1 MRPGDRQTLPIARV
15 VAGSGGSGSVAASVK
30 GNVSVAE
37 ARPRQGSEASGTGGE
52 TKPFGGGAVST
63 SWRNLWQI
71 PTLVLAVVLLIG
83 GLVVWFRSQPEA
95 DLSSPLQEAERLVEA
110 GKFDEAIA
118 ELNGGA
124 RGFIDSGKATTD
136 QIIRF
141 RLARA
146 RAFSGAQQ
154 AMAISLE
161 PNYRTII
168 DDYLAAEHEG
178 AKLQPDDVVRLAR
191 SLIGVGDIDK
201 ALTRIGSLPADQNA
215 QRTKLTREVIEH
227 NLAAKDRR
235 EPLTLDLL
243 ANIATDP
250 DALPEDRSWVLVKQ
264 TELLLSLHRVEEAIT
279 KLLREIQRLR
289 DVTPG
294 RTGELY
300 VLLGEAYFEAGQ
312 PDNAEKQLDAADGL
326 LDAGS
331 LLRARAT
338 LLLGRIAQNRG
349 ERGLAQARE
358 RFTKVVNEYR
368 SSPSYLPAVLGLAE
382 VDAVDRDFD
391 QSLERYAEVVDAVRK
406 GEAPRDVGRDAV
418 SESLLNRY
426 RERDDDH
433 DRLTALRYAQ
443 MAESLYR
450 ENDTPATI
458 VLALARTNRELA
470 DERMEQAK
478 ASHAAD
484 FTVMDLDPATRAE
497 VKRYYLAAG
506 DYFRRHAEKV
516 AAADV
521 DRSSESLWTAA
532 DSYDRAGDLDLA
544 RKAFAAY
551 ADGASDT
558 DPNRP
563 AAKFRLAQIFQA
575 DSDFTPAIA
584 LYEELRAAT
593 SDPGQPEAA
602 GTWADRSIVPLA
614 MCYLGDKDPQND
626 VRAETLLKSVVDG
639 SLLSP
644 DAKDYREALI
654 QLGNMYYAA
663 GRYPDAIVRFEEVVE
678 RYGDSGDTEAIRF
691 KLADSHRLEADR
703 IETTLTATLPQS
715 VEGEL
720 KAKRLEHLRT
730 AMKLYDRVRQGL
742 EAADAARMTELDK
755 TYLRNA
761 SFYVGDCAFD
771 LGEYDKAV
779 AAYDAAALKYA
790 DDPSSLVA
798 MAQIV
803 SAYLAEGRLAQA
815 RTANERA
822 RRQLARFPD
831 EVWNRPDLPMQKK
844 HWERWLDART
854 VLERAEA
861 AAPTP

>member
-1 MRPGDRQTLPIARV
+1 M
-15 VAGSGGSGSVAASVK
+15 
-30 GNVSVAE
+30 AE
-37 ARPRQGSEASGTGGE
+37 ARPKPGSGAS
-52 TKPFGGGAVST
+52 KPDGDPAPPVPGAPV
-63 SWRNLWQI
+63 SWRTLWPI
-71 PTLVLAVVLLIG
+71 PTLVVALALLVG
-83 GLVVWFRSQPEA
+83 GLVVWMRSQPEA
-95 DLSSPLQEAERLVEA
+95 DRSAPLREAERLVEA

-118 ELNGGA
+118 ELNGEA
-124 RGFIDSGKATTD
+124 RGFIDSGQATAE
-136 QIIRF
+136 QVIRF

-154 AMAISLE
+154 ALAISLE
-161 PNYRTII
+161 PNHRTII

-178 AKLQPDDVVRLAR
+178 AKLGPDDTARLAR
-191 SLIGVGDIDK
+191 SLIGVGDIDN
-201 ALTRIGSLPADQNA
+201 ALTRIGLLPTDMQR

-227 NLAAKDRR
+227 NLGAKDRR

-250 DALPEDRSWVLVKQ
+250 DASPEDRSWVLLKQ

-279 KLLREIQRLR
+279 KLLRELQRLR
-289 DVTPG
+289 DVSPG

-331 LLRARAT
+331 LLRARAS

-349 ERGLAQARE
+349 EQGLEQARE
-358 RFTKVVNEYR
+358 RFSRVVNEYR
-368 SSPSYLPAVLGLAE
+368 SSPSYLPALLGLAE
-382 VDAVDRDFD
+382 IDAVSRDFEK
-391 QSLERYAEVVDAVRK
+391 SLERYAEVADAVRK
-406 GEAPRDVGRDAV
+406 GEAPRDVGR
-418 SESLLNRY
+418 ESLSQSLLSRY
-426 RERDDDH
+426 RERYEDH
-433 DRLTALRYAQ
+433 DKLTALRYVL
-443 MAESLYR
+443 MAETLYR
-450 ENDTPATI
+450 ENETPATI
-458 VLALARTNRELA
+458 VLAIARTNRDLA
-470 DERMEQAK
+470 DERMEQAR

-484 FTVMDLDPATRAE
+484 FTVKDLDPATRAE
-497 VKRYYLAAG
+497 VKRYYLTAG
-506 DYFRRHAEKV
+506 DYFRRHAEQV
-516 AAADV
+516 ATADA
-521 DRSSESLWTAA
+521 DRSAESLWTAA
-532 DSYDRAGDLDLA
+532 DSYDRAGDLDQA

-558 DPNRP
+558 DSNRP

-575 DSDFTPAIA
+575 DADYPSAIA

-614 MCYLGDKDPQND
+614 MCYLADKDPQND
-626 VRAETLLKSVVDG
+626 VHAETLLKSVVDG

-644 DAKDYREALI
+644 DAKDYREALV

-663 GRYPDAIVRFEEVVE
+663 GRYPDAIVRFEEVIE
-678 RYGDSGDTEAIRF
+678 RYGDTGDAEAIRF
-691 KLADSHRLEADR
+691 KLADSHRLEAGR
-703 IETTLTATLPQS
+703 IEATLAATLPQS

-730 AMKLYDRVRQGL
+730 AMKLYERVRQGL
-742 EAADAARMTELDK
+742 EAADAARMTDLDK

-771 LGEYDKAV
+771 LGEFDKAV
-779 AAYDAAALKYA
+779 TAYDAAALKYA
-790 DDPSSLVA
+790 DDPASLVA

-803 SAYLAEGRLAQA
+803 SAYIAEGRLAQA

-831 EVWNRPDLPMQKK
+831 EVWNRADLPMQKK

-861 AAPTP
+861 AAPTN

>member
-1 MRPGDRQTLPIARV
+1 M
-15 VAGSGGSGSVAASVK
+15 
-30 GNVSVAE
+30 AE
-37 ARPRQGSEASGTGGE
+37 AKPKQSSGA
-52 TKPFGGGAVST
+52 PGGGGVSLPATAPAAST
-63 SWRNLWQI
+63 SWRGLWQI
-71 PTLVLAVVLLIG
+71 PTLVLAIGLLAG
-83 GLVVWFRSQPEA
+83 GLVVWLRSQPKA
-95 DLSSPLQEAERLVEA
+95 DLSVPLRAAEQLVEA

-118 ELNGGA
+118 ELNGPA
-124 RGFIDSGKATTD
+124 RGFIDSGAASTE
-136 QIIRF
+136 QVIRF

-161 PNYRTII
+161 PNHRTII
-168 DDYLAAEHEG
+168 DDYRAAEHEG

-191 SLIGVGDIDK
+191 SLIGVGEIDE
-201 ALTRIGSLPADQNA
+201 ALTRIGTLPADHRD

-227 NLAAKDRR
+227 NLDAKDRR
-235 EPLTLDLL
+235 EQLTLDLL

-250 DALPEDRSWVLVKQ
+250 DASPEDRSWVLLKQ

-312 PDNAEKQLDAADGL
+312 PDNAEKQLDSAETL
-326 LDAGS
+326 LDRGS

-338 LLLGRIAQNRG
+338 FLLGRIAQNRG
-349 ERGLAQARE
+349 ERALEQARE
-358 RFTKVVNEYR
+358 RFSQVVSEYR
-368 SSPSYLPAVLGLAE
+368 TSPSYLPAVLGLAE
-382 VDAVDRDFD
+382 VDAFGRDFD
-391 QSLERYAEVVDAVRK
+391 HSLEKYAEVADAVRK
-406 GEAPRDVGRDAV
+406 GEAPREVTRNAV
-418 SESLLNRY
+418 AESLLNRH
-426 RERDDDH
+426 RERYEDH
-433 DRLTALRYAQ
+433 DRVTALRFAQ
-443 MAESLYR
+443 MAETLYR
-450 ENDTPATI
+450 ENETPAPV
-458 VLALARTNRELA
+458 VLALARTNRDLA

-497 VKRYYLAAG
+497 VKRYYMAAG
-506 DYFRRHAEKV
+506 DYYRRHAEQV
-516 AAADV
+516 AAADI
-521 DRSSESLWTAA
+521 DASAESLWTAA

-544 RKAFAAY
+544 RKAFSAY
-551 ADGASDT
+551 VDGASDT

-563 AAKFRLAQIFQA
+563 AAKFRLAQNFQA
-575 DSDFTPAIA
+575 DSDYASAIA
-584 LYEELRAAT
+584 IYEELRSAT
-593 SDPGQPEAA
+593 ADPAQPKAA

-614 MCYLGDKDPQND
+614 MCYLADPDPQND

-644 DAKDYREALI
+644 DARDYREALV
-654 QLGNMYYAA
+654 QLGNMYYSA
-663 GRYPDAIVRFEEVVE
+663 GRYPAAIVRFEEVVE
-678 RYGDSGDTEAIRF
+678 RYGDAGDAEAIRF
-691 KLADSHRLEADR
+691 KLADSHRLEAGR
-703 IETTLTATLPQS
+703 IETTLAATLPQS
-715 VEGEL
+715 VEDEL
-720 KAKRLEHLRT
+720 KAARIDHLRA
-730 AMKLYDRVRQGL
+730 AMKLYDQVRERL
-742 EAADAARMTELDK
+742 ETASAARMTELDK

-761 SFYVGDCAFD
+761 SFYVGDCAFE
-771 LGEYDKAV
+771 LGEYDRAV
-779 AAYDAAALKYA
+779 AAYDAAALKYT

-803 SAYLAEGRLAQA
+803 SAYIAEGRFAQA

-854 VLERAEA
+854 ILERAEA
-861 AAPTP
+861 SAPTP